1 MIHLLKAEY
10 KKSFIE
16 LKTYYPD
23 QIVDIIIKYFLFVA
37 FFVGFGKSQ
46 IDVGAFYI
54 GYLYWMIA
62 SYIIAEASASISF
75 EKQVGTI
82 EQIFLK
88 PVSVL
93 QILTLW
99 TFVMFSIS
107 VLKFGI
113 LFLIVSLTLKITF
126 TVTPAVLLIFL
137 ISIIGFTGIGIGL
150 SGLTLLFAKTAS
162 FESIVSYGLLLISG
176 TVISYQNMPDIIF
189 KIIRILPFVLEIDIS
204 QKVLKTEIISIP
216 DFFLVLLSNVAMFCL
231 GCLVFQF
238 FLKRVKRYGVMNKY

>member
-93 QILTLW
+93 QILTLR

-113 LFLIVSLTLKITF
+113 LFLIVSLTLKIDVYKRQ
-126 TVTPAVLLIFL
+126 TV
-137 ISIIGFTGIGIGL
+137 
-150 SGLTLLFAKTAS
+150 
-162 FESIVSYGLLLISG
+162 
-176 TVISYQNMPDIIF
+176 
-189 KIIRILPFVLEIDIS
+189 R
-204 QKVLKTEIISIP
+204 
-216 DFFLVLLSNVAMFCL
+216 CH
-231 GCLVFQF
+231 
-238 FLKRVKRYGVMNKY
+238 RNK

>member
-82 EQIFLK
+82 E

-93 QILTLW
+93 QILTLR

-204 QKVLKTEIISIP
+204 QKVLKTGIISIP